1 MVVFLSWYFRD
12 LPWTCVKPNS
22 VVLCIEPR
30 DLHQKSQYE
39 HRLLEL
45 LIKSLKRAA
54 VQIWKELYL
63 FICCLFLSL
72 SNCMIK
78 SLTLTTDTAAVM
90 LVRTPHCLGHGLSPH
105 CTDYLGYT

>member
-54 VQIWKELYL
+54 VQI
-63 FICCLFLSL
+63 
-72 SNCMIK
+72 
-78 SLTLTTDTAAVM
+78 LTLIHFPDCVWTVVYTVYVSMNILLNSSEDVNFF
-90 LVRTPHCLGHGLSPH
+90 LNGSDKFIQIFHLSFKQNIF
-105 CTDYLGYT
+105 L